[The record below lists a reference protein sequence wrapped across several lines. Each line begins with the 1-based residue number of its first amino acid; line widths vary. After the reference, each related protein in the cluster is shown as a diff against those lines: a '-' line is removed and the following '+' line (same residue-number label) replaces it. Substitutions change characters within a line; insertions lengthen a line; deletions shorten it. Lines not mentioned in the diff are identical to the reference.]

1 MKSRILFA
9 DAAPD
14 WVGSHPVLFALLIA
28 AGICI
33 VITLFWCGVVW
44 LISRLGWTRLAR
56 HHAIARP
63 PAGEAQPVMCGMVSA
78 ATYRGVLR
86 FQTSPDGFYLWVN
99 ILFRTGHP
107 SLFIPLS
114 DVIAGPMESTPLY
127 QFVVFK
133 IGDPLLATVRL
144 MGISPAGIPL
154 ASPS

>member
-1 MKSRILFA
+1 MKSQTLFA

-33 VITLFWCGVVW
+33 VFPLFWCGVVW
-44 LISRLGWTRLAR
+44 LISRFGWARLAT
-56 HHAIARP
+56 HYAIARP

-86 FQTSPDGFYLWVN
+86 FQPSPDGFYLWVN
-99 ILFRTGHP
+99 VLFRTGHP
-107 SLFIPLS
+107 PLFIPWS
-114 DVIAGPMESTPLY
+114 DVISGPIENTRRC

-144 MGISPAGIPL
+144 MGISLAGIPL
-154 ASPS
+154 ASP